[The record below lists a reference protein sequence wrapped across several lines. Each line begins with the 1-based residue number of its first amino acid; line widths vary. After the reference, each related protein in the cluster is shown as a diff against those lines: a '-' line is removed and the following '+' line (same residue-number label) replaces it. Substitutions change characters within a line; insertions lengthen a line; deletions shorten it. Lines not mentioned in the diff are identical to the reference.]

1 MSLHSIRCIA
11 FVASTNSILNIIF
24 VFINSLE
31 SNVISLFSFLNLVY
45 YKPSINPWKERSNFL
60 FSLYFFC
67 SILSSIQ
74 TLSSFHSLWLFL
86 FSLLQS
92 SKSSRTPFLWFKFS
106 TFKPNIQYNVLYNA
120 ILLLCNTIQFN
131 SWNSMKI
138 SIKLKLFKRQK
149 KNHNI
154 FWQKWYDMMHMHR
167 ILMTNTSSIQ
177 LNSIKV

>member
-1 MSLHSIRCIA
+1 M
-11 FVASTNSILNIIF
+11 
-24 VFINSLE
+24 FINSLE

-60 FSLYFFC
+60 FSLFC

-74 TLSSFHSLWLFL
+74 TLSSFHSLSFL

-92 SKSSRTPFLWFKFS
+92 SKSFQTPFLWFKFS
-106 TFKPNIQYNVLYNA
+106 TFKPNIQYNVLYNT
-120 ILLLCNTIQFN
+120 ILLLCNRIQLN

-154 FWQKWYDMMHMHR
+154 FWQKWYDMMHMHWV
-167 ILMTNTSSIQ
+167 LMTNTSSIQ
-177 LNSIKV
+177 LNWVKG